1 MNQSLTFYEG
11 AIWVLWNNPDVW
23 LSSAEI
29 WNNLKDA
36 GLVKTKGDTPWQTMN
51 QSIRSNLKYFNEKT
65 SGAGP
70 YSLSDD
76 GKRYYESSV
85 RFKVEEFNKDDN
97 TSTEIVATNEMIN

>member
-11 AIWVLWNNPDVW
+11 AIWVLWNNPDMW

-51 QSIRSNLKYFNEKT
+51 QSIRSNLKYFNEK
-65 SGAGP
+65 S
-70 YSLSDD
+70 
-76 GKRYYESSV
+76 
-85 RFKVEEFNKDDN
+85 N
-97 TSTEIVATNEMIN
+97 